1 MIQRHS
7 GGDLSNDGQADESGL
22 RRANRHGGT
31 ACECCGNEYDKPIE
45 IVVNGISHYF
55 DCFECAIH
63 TLAPKCSHCGCRIIG
78 HGVEAGGS
86 FFCCAHCAEKQGV
99 SEMVDRA

>member
-7 GGDLSNDGQADESGL
+7 GNPANDGQMQESDL
-22 RRANRHGGT
+22 RKANRHGGT

-45 IVVNGISHYF
+45 ILVNGISRYF

-78 HGVEAGGS
+78 HGVESGGA

-99 SEMVDRA
+99 PQMVDRT

>member
-7 GGDLSNDGQADESGL
+7 GNPGNDGQMEESGL
-22 RRANRHGGT
+22 RKANRHGGT

-45 IVVNGISHYF
+45 IMVNGISRYF

-78 HGVEAGGS
+78 HGLESGGS

-99 SEMVDRA
+99 NEMVDRT

>member
-7 GGDLSNDGQADESGL
+7 GNPGNDGKMEESGL
-22 RRANRHGGT
+22 RKANRHGGT

-45 IVVNGISHYF
+45 ILVNGISRYF

-78 HGVEAGGS
+78 HGLESGGS

-99 SEMVDRA
+99 NEMVDRT